1 MDARHIAEQ
10 AQLPVQVLPARRF
23 VEEQVLAG
31 QFLGIRQAV
40 EGPVIPVQDF
50 IDAFDDVHDAVGLDG
65 AGQAFG
71 VALQELHVLQET
83 ELAGAVGLAAVH
95 HDLQGHGA
103 AHEGIEKVGVPAQFF
118 RGADVL
124 DRVRFHHDPLVQ
136 AGTGQGRHEEKDDH
150 ETRMIDGP
158 AGQSLQGRIEAAE
171 QTVMDAPPDGGL
183 LFRADH
189 VGDGRQR
196 DGQDEGDGHA
206 DGGVDAGHAYG
217 DDVRGEEG
225 EEAHHGRQR
234 REQAGDEDLPHGLD
248 HGFMMDGPPT
258 AVQVV
263 PGDDVHRVPDADGKE
278 HGGQH
283 DVHHG
288 NGPARQADDAHG
300 QDDADA
306 DHGHGS
312 DDGPDAVAHAEQQ

>member
-1 MDARHIAEQ
+1 M
-10 AQLPVQVLPARRF
+10 
-23 VEEQVLAG
+23 
-31 QFLGIRQAV
+31 
-40 EGPVIPVQDF
+40 
-50 IDAFDDVHDAVGLDG
+50 
-65 AGQAFG
+65 
-71 VALQELHVLQET
+71 
-83 ELAGAVGLAAVH
+83 
-95 HDLQGHGA
+95 
-103 AHEGIEKVGVPAQFF
+103 KVSKKSGVPAPVFSE
-118 RGADVL
+118 VL
-124 DRVRFHHDPLVQ
+124 MSLTVFVSTTTPLVQ

-234 REQAGDEDLPHGLD
+234 REQAGDEDLPG
-248 HGFMMDGPPT
+248 MVSTM
-258 AVQVV
+258 A
-263 PGDDVHRVPDADGKE
+263 
-278 HGGQH
+278 
-283 DVHHG
+283 
-288 NGPARQADDAHG
+288 
-300 QDDADA
+300 
-306 DHGHGS
+306 S
-312 DDGPDAVAHAEQQ
+312 